1 MMTNHVYFVGDLYDE
16 QQLLSWLLTQKN
28 PAGDVIEA
36 LEGQDLLDLI
46 EESGSLAVYFC
57 KLHASEPIIH
67 FFTAHTV
74 HHTTN
79 FYSAKCSHSNKL
91 FNI

>member
-1 MMTNHVYFVGDLYDE
+1 MRKRTIESINKTTFTGDLYDE

-46 EESGSLAVYFC
+46 EESSSLAVYFC
-57 KLHASEPIIH
+57 ELPNKYLLICTLYMTPLTTLYKH
-67 FFTAHTV
+67 FL
-74 HHTTN
+74 
-79 FYSAKCSHSNKL
+79 KR
-91 FNI
+91 

>member
-1 MMTNHVYFVGDLYDE
+1 MLIKKYLFVTGDLYDE

-36 LEGQDLLDLI
+36 LEGQDLVDLI

-57 KLHASEPIIH
+57 KLLHSTLSH
-67 FFTAHTV
+67 TATL
-74 HHTTN
+74 
-79 FYSAKCSHSNKL
+79 YR
-91 FNI
+91 

>member
-1 MMTNHVYFVGDLYDE
+1 MNIHFDAKCLFDDHFLVGDLYDE

-28 PAGDVIEA
+28 PAGDIIEA

-57 KLHASEPIIH
+57 KLHACEGITQ
-67 FFTAHTV
+67 FYTAHTL
-74 HHTTN
+74 HTHTAN
-79 FYSAKCSHSNKL
+79 FIC
-91 FNI
+91 